1 MKKRILL
8 PFLKTGVMLACF
20 HSLGSLPKRN
30 DLLNIKHNALA
41 SSFAHSLRIL
51 GCRISGPG
59 VLLGL
64 TLCRA
69 DNTSSV
75 ETSKVD
81 MISLVK
87 EEVGGP
93 LGIDVSLLKTEVK
106 YVFNASAFVVV
117 SE

>member
-1 MKKRILL
+1 
-8 PFLKTGVMLACF
+8 MLACF

-30 DLLNIKHNALA
+30 DLLNIKHNELA

-51 GCRISGPG
+51 GCSLSGPG

-75 ETSKVD
+75 ENSKVD
-81 MISLVK
+81 MISLVRG
-87 EEVGGP
+87 EVEGP

-106 YVFNASAFVVV
+106 YVLNASAFVIV